1 MIPFVGF
8 GQYNGKGT
16 AIYKSGKYEGEFR
29 NGIRD
34 GKGTYT
40 WVKSGNRYIGE
51 WKNGKRH
58 GEGTVIINKDKK
70 YIGLGFEHK
79 LDSIN
84 NYTTVLK
91 IYPNSPAQN
100 SGLSVGDIILSANNN
115 GLNFLKSE
123 KNVGERYKLKVKKY
137 VNNKIEEI
145 KIKADYIKHLDT
157 DTYEYS
163 GHFNKDKLNGI
174 VKLLLFNGEE
184 QISVYENGEKI
195 DSEEY
200 IKKYVEKRIN
210 EWQKKGEFEKTS
222 VYRNRV
228 NEINRTSKIEDFQSE
243 AISTLENQFIDLIDL
258 LDFNLGDYD
267 ADNETFILE
276 NTVLGKYIL
285 SVPMSKAKKFKL
297 NYNYSTLINPK
308 CILTKNGFYLS
319 SFDVK
324 INGLGVFSY
333 NQTQSDEYQTYK
345 FDYNF
350 SAIELDDITSS
361 TKNLN
366 LINTNKISV
375 GNSKV
380 DIDIPKNKKVK
391 NRYAIVIGNEN
402 YSSFQKTL
410 EREQDVP
417 FAVND
422 ANTFKKYV
430 LEALG
435 VEKEHLYFIE
445 NATSGQMNQTIDL
458 VTKIVSK
465 LGNKAE
471 LIFYYA
477 GHGFPDEFTKEPY
490 LIPVDVSTSYLNNA
504 ISLDDLYDKFSKT
517 GAKRVIAF
525 VDACFSGGARENSLL
540 VSRGVKINPKMT
552 NISNNLV
559 VFSAS
564 SETQSALPYNK
575 ENHGMFTFYLLN
587 KLKESSGKISLGEL
601 YDYISEEVSLNS
613 LKINQTEQEPN
624 VIFSP
629 TIENKWRDWQLY

>member
-1 MIPFVGF
+1 
-8 GQYNGKGT
+8 
-16 AIYKSGKYEGEFR
+16 
-29 NGIRD
+29 
-34 GKGTYT
+34 
-40 WVKSGNRYIGE
+40 
-51 WKNGKRH
+51 
-58 GEGTVIINKDKK
+58 
-70 YIGLGFEHK
+70 
-79 LDSIN
+79 
-84 NYTTVLK
+84 
-91 IYPNSPAQN
+91 
-100 SGLSVGDIILSANNN
+100 
-115 GLNFLKSE
+115 
-123 KNVGERYKLKVKKY
+123 
-137 VNNKIEEI
+137 
-145 KIKADYIKHLDT
+145 
-157 DTYEYS
+157 
-163 GHFNKDKLNGI
+163 
-174 VKLLLFNGEE
+174 
-184 QISVYENGEKI
+184 
-195 DSEEY
+195 
-200 IKKYVEKRIN
+200 
-210 EWQKKGEFEKTS
+210 
-222 VYRNRV
+222 
-228 NEINRTSKIEDFQSE
+228 
-243 AISTLENQFIDLIDL
+243 
-258 LDFNLGDYD
+258 
-267 ADNETFILE
+267 
-276 NTVLGKYIL
+276 
-285 SVPMSKAKKFKL
+285 MSKAKKFKS

-308 CILTKNGFYLS
+308 CILTKNGFNLS

-380 DIDIPKNKKVK
+380 DIDIQKNKKVK

-430 LEALG
+430 LETLG
-435 VEKEHLYFIE
+435 VEEENLYFIE

-477 GHGFPDEFTKEPY
+477 GHGFPDELTKEPY

-517 GAKRVIAF
+517 GAKEVLAF

-540 VSRGVKINPKMT
+540 VSRGVKN
-552 NISNNLV
+552 
-559 VFSAS
+559 
-564 SETQSALPYNK
+564 QS
-575 ENHGMFTFYLLN
+575 
-587 KLKESSGKISLGEL
+587 
-601 YDYISEEVSLNS
+601 
-613 LKINQTEQEPN
+613 
-624 VIFSP
+624 
-629 TIENKWRDWQLY
+629 